1 MQKFTEFVKR
11 HQARTV
17 VLATMCMLLV
27 VAACDDD
34 TTNPVQNASAIGDNI
49 ELSGRAFVYHLA
61 PDRWQQVK
69 FTVTHAPTPGMQES
83 VFSSDQNVSETTEG
97 MLMVSYPTRDG
108 RFNSSMIPYSVD
120 NHTGRITVDGRRVN
134 TFGDFFTSDQLPR
147 IASGTVTI
155 MTYVSNELTVEVD
168 NAEEAC
174 PVDEEVAESNMERLA
189 DSDQDPVPVPKEKK
203 WVTDKDSCVE
213 SNKDGYPDCPDLTK
227 DSVCKLLE
235 AIMLKDSVTSTGDP
249 TDTTNCHGWT
259 FTCGK
264 VWINNDQVDDILED
278 NGYEETT
285 DPKPGDIVVYKK
297 DGKITHSGHVQSDG
311 NGGIKIESKWGRG
324 GRYCH
329 SPTAVPSSYG
339 TPCYY
344 KNDRPAP
351 PGSTNPAKDD
361 DKLKQS

>member
-1 MQKFTEFVKR
+1 MQKFTEFFKR
-11 HQARTV
+11 HQARAV

-27 VAACDDD
+27 VAACDDE
-34 TTNPVQNASAIGDNI
+34 TTNPVQNPSAIGDNI
-49 ELSGRAFVYHLA
+49 ELDGRAFVYHLA
-61 PDRWQQVK
+61 PDRWQQTS
-69 FTVTHAPTPGMQES
+69 FAVTKAPVPGEQES
-83 VFSSDQNVSETTEG
+83 ILSSDCSVSETTDG

-108 RFNSSMIPYSVD
+108 RFNSSLIPYSV
-120 NHTGRITVDGRRVN
+120 NNYNGRITVDGRRVS
-134 TFGDFFTSDQLPR
+134 TFGDFFTSDQLR
-147 IASGTVTI
+147 GIASGTVTI
-155 MTYVSNELTVEVD
+155 MTYVSNELMVEVGD
-168 NAEEAC
+168 AVEAC
-174 PVDEEVAESNMERLA
+174 PVDEEVAQRNMEQLA
-189 DSDQDPVPVPKEKK
+189 DSDQEPVPQPKEKK

-213 SNKDGYPDCPDLTK
+213 TKKDGYTACPDLTK
-227 DSVCKLLE
+227 DSVCKILE
-235 AIMLKDSVTSTGDP
+235 AINLKDSVTSTGDP